1 MYAAREGHLDMLQ
14 LLLQYGM
21 PAAEVM
27 CGVTTTCCIG
37 ACDWGLSNA
46 LMDLMCCDCNLYAI
60 TQTAYD
66 QLTALHSAALGNQAA
81 CITALLQHS
90 AGTGAQAGADQ
101 SHSVS

>member
-1 MYAAREGHLDMLQ
+1 MYAAHKGHFDMLQ

-27 CGVTTTCCIG
+27 CGVTVACCIG
-37 ACDWGLSNA
+37 ACDLSLSTA

-60 TQTAYD
+60 TQTGYRE
-66 QLTALHSAALGNQAA
+66 LTALHSAALGNQVT

-90 AGTGAQAGADQ
+90 AGTGAQVGADQ
-101 SHSVS
+101 SHAVS

>member
-1 MYAAREGHLDMLQ
+1 MYAAHEGHLDMLQ

-27 CGVTTTCCIG
+27 CGVTAACCIG
-37 ACDWGLSNA
+37 ACDCSRYPA
-46 LMDLMCCDCNLYAI
+46 LTDLMCCDCHLYAI
-60 TQTAYD
+60 TQTGYD

-81 CITALLQHS
+81 CTTALLQHS

-101 SHSVS
+101 SHAVS